1 VSEYWGSHR
10 DERGKGA
17 QESTRKHEKAEA
29 STQHAA
35 VLTVRV
41 PRQHESLPLYTTT
54 TTTATTY
61 NPRRRKKYFVYAA
74 SHHTKGSTLHHHWM
88 MERTVQYLLQYLLH

>member
-1 VSEYWGSHR
+1 MSEYWWSHR
-10 DERGKGA
+10 DEREHKK
-17 QESTRKHEKAEA
+17 STRKHEKAEA

-35 VLTVRV
+35 VLTVIRV

-61 NPRRRKKYFVYAA
+61 NPRRRKKYFVCAA

-88 MERTVQYLLQYLLH
+88 MERTVQYLLH